1 MMIFFMSSTHRA
13 NSKLHA
19 PCKLIFSEEF
29 HAPCKLFS
37 VIIIRKAP
45 PTVQALLRIH
55 FRLLSIDG
63 RNHRCSELKNQAR
76 RCTLGTYNFEPHLAY
91 RTPVIQQRLPPLL
104 LLLGSSVR
112 HVSRNHRHPK
122 AFGKRVTTSRM
133 NQSTCHLRMVT
144 CTEVQGTTVGPTQ
157 SGSYYVKGRPL

>member
-45 PTVQALLRIH
+45 RTVQALLRIH
-55 FRLLSIDG
+55 FRLLCEVCRERLHILAFVVLRSPESIDE

-76 RCTLGTYNFEPHLAY
+76 RCTLCTYNFASHLSY

-112 HVSRNHRHPK
+112 NVRRNH
-122 AFGKRVTTSRM
+122 KRSKNSQIEERP
-133 NQSTCHLRMVT
+133 
-144 CTEVQGTTVGPTQ
+144 VG
-157 SGSYYVKGRPL
+157 